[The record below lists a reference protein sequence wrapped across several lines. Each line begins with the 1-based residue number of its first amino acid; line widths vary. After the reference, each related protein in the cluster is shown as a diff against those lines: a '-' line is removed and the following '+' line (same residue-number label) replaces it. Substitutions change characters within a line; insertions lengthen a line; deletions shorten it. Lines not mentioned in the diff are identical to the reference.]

1 MAPNFLIVQN
11 RIRITNYS
19 RLKIAE
25 NLDFRLILCKMIQP
39 WVRQFNGKMRILC
52 LSKENKKKLPILHNC
67 LLFLFSI
74 WFAFRCTTV
83 WWKNRPL
90 SPPIAKKKSYF
101 LPLLHN
107 FFSAFK
113 YHQPRIS
120 IYLSIYKIT
129 SFSNWNNWKKSD
141 VLGLR
146 VELDSSMG

>member
-1 MAPNFLIVQN
+1 MAPIVQN
-11 RIRITNYS
+11 RIKITNFS

-67 LLFLFSI
+67 LLFLLSI
-74 WFAFRCTTV
+74 WFAFRCTTAR
-83 WWKNRPL
+83 WKNRPL

-101 LPLLHN
+101 FTVATQL
-107 FFSAFK
+107 FFCLFK
-113 YHQPRIS
+113 HHQPRIS